1 MSVLWRCLTLVFPE
15 VPNECY
21 RDTAAIILGRASQSL
36 RVSASDKLWVG
47 CVLKASASFH
57 LMASQMPGSAA
68 ASAEL
73 LAGASPLSKALAVQC
88 SNLELALRQ
97 EDVTHC
103 SSGIA
108 LAQCLV
114 RHSAGAAA
122 ATIPK
127 RAELAARGPTAMA
140 MSALRALQAARSVDA
155 NAALTSALL
164 CAGPTLSAFL
174 SSGLDGGEGSLQP
187 MCVLELVC
195 TASATQDPSLRQA
208 PHPMA
213 RTLLGI
219 SMAVVDAAQDGPA
232 AVAQTAGAVEGPAK
246 PVALSELGA
255 WGADLSLVLKILGRC
270 LECAG
275 IAHSG
280 VTAAAHLD

>member
-1 MSVLWRCLTLVFPE
+1 MLVS
-15 VPNECY
+15 
-21 RDTAAIILGRASQSL
+21 DL
-36 RVSASDKLWVG
+36 SASPNDEIWQRERVALEPII
-47 CVLKASASFH
+47 AD
-57 LMASQMPGSAA
+57 GSV
-68 ASAEL
+68 S
-73 LAGASPLSKALAVQC
+73 
-88 SNLELALRQ
+88 LELATSASTTRLR
-97 EDVTHC
+97 
-103 SSGIA
+103 S
-108 LAQCLV
+108 
-114 RHSAGAAA
+114 
-122 ATIPK
+122 
-127 RAELAARGPTAMA
+127 ELAARGPTAMA

-232 AVAQTAGAVEGPAK
+232 AVARGFSAPRRIMLHSAICP
-246 PVALSELGA
+246 SY
-255 WGADLSLVLKILGRC
+255 IL
-270 LECAG
+270 
-275 IAHSG
+275 
-280 VTAAAHLD
+280 